1 VVHAKLSTRNII
13 LYCHHA
19 DVNTSVMLLSFPILI
34 PQSSLQKIQIY
45 RHVQAGT
52 FIDNKE
58 MHHYDME
65 ATSPQ

>member
-1 VVHAKLSTRNII
+1 
-13 LYCHHA
+13 
-19 DVNTSVMLLSFPILI
+19 MLLSFPILI
-34 PQSSLQKIQIY
+34 PQSSLQQKIQIY

-65 ATSPQ
+65 ATSSQ